1 MTILSA
7 SDRTFWEENGYVII
21 RNAVPKED
29 CSAVVDAIWE
39 FLDMDRNNPE
49 TWYSKPAWHSR
60 AGMIEMYH
68 HQSMWNNRQNP
79 KVHQAFSEIYGSE
92 KLWVSL
98 DRVNMNPPA
107 TADWDYQGFIHWDID
122 PTVQPVPLRT
132 QGVLCLADTNEAQGG
147 FQCIPGSHLHVAE
160 IVAAQTPDSNLRNPN
175 IGDMQVK
182 SIAANAGDL
191 IIWHV
196 GLLHGNGRNRTQQP
210 RLAQYITMSPANEAD
225 EEQRQRRIE
234 LWQNRLPPDYKRA
247 FPGDPRQLEEK
258 FGKTAELTDLGKK
271 LVGVVRW

>member
-79 KVHQAFSEIYGSE
+79 KVHQAFSEIYGSD

-160 IVAAQTPDSNLRNPN
+160 IVAAQAPNSHDWRNTSPCHPPTKPMKNSVSGGSNSGKIACRPTTNGHFPAIQDN
-175 IGDMQVK
+175 WKK
-182 SIAANAGDL
+182 S
-191 IIWHV
+191 
-196 GLLHGNGRNRTQQP
+196 
-210 RLAQYITMSPANEAD
+210 
-225 EEQRQRRIE
+225 
-234 LWQNRLPPDYKRA
+234 
-247 FPGDPRQLEEK
+247 
-258 FGKTAELTDLGKK
+258 LGKPQN
-271 LVGVVRW
+271 